1 MGRRRRAWL
10 TGGDGRRKG
19 APGYYAEWHE
29 YAGGRSRHRSKHFLT
44 AKAAREWVRRWNAR
58 QDLREIGEIV
68 PLTIREA
75 LEEFLPGCAALAR
88 NTRMEYARSAGF
100 LAAIVGEGRMMH
112 EVTGADVDRFI
123 ASRLADERSA
133 NTAAKHVRNIRRL
146 FRWALARGHVERDP
160 TTEATALPKTSAR
173 VRPTVTERQLAA
185 LYRAL
190 DTEDRRLAFSIAITA
205 GLDRDVISRLT
216 SENIDADGAAFIFKR
231 PKTGTVLL
239 VPIHRDLL
247 PEILARLDRIPPGR
261 PLLQGLARERPER
274 DWWKR
279 ATVAAGVP
287 GLWFRDLRSL
297 AVSRPKLSSKAGQ
310 ALLGHASAITTEKYY
325 RQADPLLR
333 EQIDS
338 VPIPG
343 RPSVRLPR
351 RAKPA

>member
-1 MGRRRRAWL
+1 
-10 TGGDGRRKG
+10 
-19 APGYYAEWHE
+19 
-29 YAGGRSRHRSKHFLT
+29 
-44 AKAAREWVRRWNAR
+44 
-58 QDLREIGEIV
+58 
-68 PLTIREA
+68 
-75 LEEFLPGCAALAR
+75 
-88 NTRMEYARSAGF
+88 MEYARSAGF

-247 PEILARLDRIPPGR
+247 PEILARLDRIP
-261 PLLQGLARERPER
+261 QGVRCCR
-274 DWWKR
+274 
-279 ATVAAGVP
+279 V
-287 GLWFRDLRSL
+287 
-297 AVSRPKLSSKAGQ
+297 
-310 ALLGHASAITTEKYY
+310 LLGKGQNAIGGSGRRSPPGCRGFGSATCDRSRY
-325 RQADPLLR
+325 RAR
-333 EQIDS
+333 S
-338 VPIPG
+338 SRR
-343 RPSVRLPR
+343 RPARPCWGTR
-351 RAKPA
+351 RR